1 MVRRFEDGSAHDNK
15 MRVPLHRVWIAG
27 VSSKE
32 QKPGHRNSHKMTIKV
47 KPQISRRIRQTA
59 FFAFAAIVIPG
70 SGLASPL
77 PGGSPQDAAAGQSAP
92 AKPSTSTPGNSTPDA
107 KKPDRSAA
115 YYHFGLAH
123 MYEEM
128 ATNYGRPEYA
138 TRAIEEYKLA
148 LDADPGSKYLN
159 SGLAELYLRTGRV
172 RDAVLAAQ
180 EILKTEPNNLE
191 AHKLLGRVY
200 LQSLG
205 NVQNGGPSEKV
216 LQLAIAEYTKIV
228 QLQSN
233 DIESRLLLGQLYT
246 LAHDTPH
253 AEEQFKAAQ
262 HIDPN
267 SEDVVLNLARLYSDS
282 GDMTHAIAVLNA
294 VPVDDRTAK
303 MDYALG
309 MSYDQLKENKSAID
323 AYSKAFDM
331 EPDNLDAERGLAQ
344 ALLNDGQ
351 LAPALKHFE
360 AISTADPQDAQT
372 YLRIAEIE
380 RRQGHYEQALTTL
393 KKAKALASDS
403 LEIGFNEALIDD
415 SLGHYDEAAQ
425 ALQLLVKQTTHADG
439 QYAEAEKNNR
449 SIFLDRL
456 ANIYREQNKTEQAVQ
471 SYQLMVAMGGEYAE
485 RGYQGQVDAY
495 RDAKEYDKATQVAQ
509 QAALAMP
516 KDKSVQ
522 LMLAGQLADTSK
534 SEDGIKLAKAQL
546 KGNAGDRE
554 VHLAL
559 AQMYTRLR
567 RWKDA
572 SDEIDAADALSSK
585 ADGQASKN
593 QDDKIYIYFLRG
605 ALAERQKHYDSAE
618 EEFRKILAIDPN
630 NSMTLNYLGYM
641 LGDRGVKLDDALA
654 MVQKAVQLDPQNG
667 AYLDSLGW
675 VYFKMGQYALSE
687 ANLRKA
693 SERMGQD
700 PAVHDHLGELY
711 EKTGRLKM
719 AAGQWEQSLQEY
731 AKTVPADAEPG
742 DVNKVQK
749 KLDSARVKLAKEESA
764 GASPK
769 Q

>member
-1 MVRRFEDGSAHDNK
+1 MS
-15 MRVPLHRVWIAG
+15 I
-27 VSSKE
+27 
-32 QKPGHRNSHKMTIKV
+32 KPKHQLCS
-47 KPQISRRIRQTA
+47 RIREVNLFPLA
-59 FFAFAAIVIPG
+59 LACAAIVTPG
-70 SGLASPL
+70 CALAY
-77 PGGSPQDAAAGQSAP
+77 QQAP
-92 AKPSTSTPGNSTPDA
+92 APPPSAVLPPPATKPTTTPSATEKA
-107 KKPDRSAA
+107 PDRAAA

-123 MYEEM
+123 MYEDM

-148 LDADPGSKYLN
+148 LDADPSSKYLN

-216 LQLAIAEYTKIV
+216 LQLAIAEYSKIV
-228 QLQSN
+228 ELQSN

-262 HIDPN
+262 RIDPS

-294 VPVDDRTAK
+294 VPADDRTAK

-309 MSYDQLKENKSAID
+309 MSYDQLKENKNAID

-344 ALLNDGQ
+344 ALLNDNQ
-351 LAPALKHFE
+351 LGAALKHFE
-360 AISTADPQDAQT
+360 AISVADPQDAQT

-380 RRQGHYEQALTTL
+380 RRQGHYEQAQTTL

-415 SLGHYDEAAQ
+415 SLGHYDEAVQ
-425 ALQLLVKQTTHADG
+425 SLQGLVKQTTHLDG
-439 QYAEAEKNNR
+439 QYADAEKNNR
-449 SIFLDRL
+449 SIFLDLL
-456 ANIYREQNKTEQAVQ
+456 AHVYKEQNKTDLAVQ
-471 SYQLMVAMGGEYAE
+471 TYQLMVAMGGEYAE
-485 RGYQGQVDAY
+485 HGYQGEVDAY
-495 RDAKEYDKATQVAQ
+495 RDGKQYDKATQVAQ
-509 QAALAMP
+509 QAAAAMP

-522 LMLAGQLADTSK
+522 LMLAGQLADTGNP
-534 SEDGIKLAKAQL
+534 EEGIKLAKAQL
-546 KGNAGDRE
+546 KGNDEDRD
-554 VHLAL
+554 VNLVL
-559 AQMYTRLR
+559 AQIYTRLR
-567 RWKDA
+567 RWKEA
-572 SDEIDAADALSSK
+572 AEQIDAAEVLSTK
-585 ADGQASKN
+585 

-605 ALAERQKHYDSAE
+605 ALDERQKHYDSAE
-618 EEFRKILAIDPN
+618 EQFRKILAIDSN

-641 LGDRGVKLDDALA
+641 LADRGVKLDDALT
-654 MVQKAVQLDPQNG
+654 MVQKAVQQDPQNG

-675 VYFKMGQYALSE
+675 VYFKMGQYALAE

-693 SERMGQD
+693 SERISTD
-700 PAVHDHLGELY
+700 PQVHDHLGELY

-719 AAGQWEQSLQEY
+719 AASQWEQSLQEY
-731 AKTVPADAEPG
+731 ARTVPADAEPG

-749 KLDSARVKLAKEESA
+749 KLDTARVKLAKEESA

>member
-1 MVRRFEDGSAHDNK
+1 
-15 MRVPLHRVWIAG
+15 
-27 VSSKE
+27 
-32 QKPGHRNSHKMTIKV
+32 MTIK
-47 KPQISRRIRQTA
+47 PQPSSKTRQSTLFHVA
-59 FFAFAAIVIPG
+59 LACAAIVTPASALAQQTAAPQSKPATPPASSAG
-70 SGLASPL
+70 STVQKPVATP
-77 PGGSPQDAAAGQSAP
+77 P
-92 AKPSTSTPGNSTPDA
+92 ATTQ
-107 KKPDRSAA
+107 KPDRSAA

-123 MYEEM
+123 MYEDM

-148 LDADPGSKYLN
+148 LDADPSSKYLN

-180 EILKTEPNNLE
+180 DILKTEPDNLD

-216 LQLAIAEYTKIV
+216 LQLAIAEYSKIV
-228 QLQSN
+228 QLQGN

-282 GDMTHAIAVLNA
+282 GDMTHAIQVLSA
-294 VPVDDRTAK
+294 VPEDDRTAK

-309 MSYDQLKENKSAID
+309 MSYDQLKDNKNAID

-344 ALLNDGQ
+344 ALLNDNQ
-351 LAPALKHFE
+351 LGPALKHFD

-425 ALQLLVKQTTHADG
+425 TLQSLVKQTSHPDG
-439 QYAEAEKNNR
+439 QYSDAEKNNR

-456 ANIYREQNKTEQAVQ
+456 ANVYREQEKTDLAVQ
-471 SYQLMVAMGGEYAE
+471 TYQLMVAMGGEYAE

-495 RDAKEYDKATQVAQ
+495 RDAKQYDKATQVAQ

-522 LMLAGQLADTSK
+522 LMLAGQLADTNK
-534 SEDGIKLAKAQL
+534 PDEGIKLAKAQL
-546 KGNAGDRE
+546 RGDPGDRE
-554 VHLAL
+554 VDLVL
-559 AQMYTRLR
+559 AQIYTRLR
-567 RWKDA
+567 RWKEA
-572 SDEIDAADALSSK
+572 GDEIDAAEALSTK
-585 ADGQASKN
+585 

-605 ALAERQKHYDSAE
+605 ALDERQKHYDSAE
-618 EEFRKILAIDPN
+618 EQFRKILAIDPN

-641 LGDRGVKLDDALA
+641 LGDRGVKLDEALT

-675 VYFKMGQYALSE
+675 VYFKMGQYALAE

-693 SERMGQD
+693 TERMGND

-719 AAGQWEQSLQEY
+719 AASQWEQSLQEY
-731 AKTVPADAEPG
+731 ARTVPADAEPG
-742 DVNKVQK
+742 DVSKVQK

>member
-1 MVRRFEDGSAHDNK
+1 
-15 MRVPLHRVWIAG
+15 
-27 VSSKE
+27 
-32 QKPGHRNSHKMTIKV
+32 MTIKV
-47 KPQISRRIRQTA
+47 KTQISKIRKTA
-59 FFAFAAIVIPG
+59 LLASAAI
-70 SGLASPL
+70 GLPCSALANPPQQPAPPAAATPASPAT
-77 PGGSPQDAAAGQSAP
+77 GAATAQ
-92 AKPSTSTPGNSTPDA
+92 
-107 KKPDRSAA
+107 KPDRSAA

-148 LDADPGSKYLN
+148 LDADPNSKYLN

-180 EILKTEPNNLE
+180 DILKTEPDNLD

-216 LQLAIAEYTKIV
+216 LQLAIAEYSKIV
-228 QLQSN
+228 QLQGN

-282 GDMTHAIAVLNA
+282 GDMSRAIQVLSA
-294 VPVDDRTAK
+294 VPADDRTAK

-309 MSYDQLKENKSAID
+309 MSYDQLKQNKNAID
-323 AYSKAFDM
+323 AYGKAFDM

-344 ALLNDGQ
+344 ALLNDNQ
-351 LAPALKHFE
+351 LSPALKHVE

-372 YLRIAEIE
+372 YVRIAEIE

-425 ALQLLVKQTTHADG
+425 TLQLLVKQTTHPDG
-439 QYAEAEKNNR
+439 QYADAEKNNR

-456 ANIYREQNKTEQAVQ
+456 ANVYREQNKTDQAVQ
-471 SYQLMVAMGGEYAE
+471 AYQQMVAMGGDYAE
-485 RGYQGQVDAY
+485 RGYQGEVDAY
-495 RDAKEYDKATQVAQ
+495 RDAKQYDKATQVAQ

-522 LMLAGQLADTSK
+522 LMLAGQLADTNK
-534 SEDGIKLAKAQL
+534 PDEGIKLAKAQL
-546 KGNAGDRE
+546 RGDPGDRE
-554 VHLAL
+554 VDLVL
-559 AQMYTRLR
+559 AQIYTRLR
-567 RWKDA
+567 RWKEA
-572 SDEIDAADALSSK
+572 GDEIDAAEALSTK
-585 ADGQASKN
+585 

-605 ALAERQKHYDSAE
+605 ALDERQKHYDSAE
-618 EEFRKILAIDPN
+618 EQFRKILAIDPN

-641 LGDRGVKLDDALA
+641 LGDRGVKLDDALS

-675 VYFKMGQYALSE
+675 VYFKMGQYALAE

-711 EKTGRLKM
+711 EKTGRLRL
-719 AAGQWEQSLQEY
+719 AAAQWEQSLSEY
-731 AKTVPADAEPG
+731 ARTVPADAEPS

-749 KLDSARVKLAKEESA
+749 KLDSARVKLAKEES
-764 GASPK
+764 
-769 Q
+769 

>member
-1 MVRRFEDGSAHDNK
+1 
-15 MRVPLHRVWIAG
+15 
-27 VSSKE
+27 
-32 QKPGHRNSHKMTIKV
+32 MTIKV
-47 KPQISRRIRQTA
+47 KLQISRRIRETA
-59 FFAFAAIVIPG
+59 FFACAALVIPG
-70 SGLASPL
+70 TVLAAPPQS
-77 PGGSPQDAAAGQSAP
+77 GSPQQPVAPPSTTATPPASSAGVTDRALLPKTDAATAAQ
-92 AKPSTSTPGNSTPDA
+92 
-107 KKPDRSAA
+107 KPDRSSA

-123 MYEEM
+123 MYEDM

-148 LDADPGSKYLN
+148 LAADPNSKYLN

-180 EILKTEPNNLE
+180 EILKTEPNNLD

-282 GDMTHAIAVLNA
+282 GDMTHAIAVLSA
-294 VPVDDRTAK
+294 VPADDRTAK

-309 MSYDQLKENKSAID
+309 MSYDQLKQNKNAID
-323 AYSKAFDM
+323 AYGKAFDM

-344 ALLNDGQ
+344 ALLNDNQ
-351 LAPALKHFE
+351 LSPALKHFE
-360 AISTADPQDAQT
+360 TISTADPQDAQT

-425 ALQLLVKQTTHADG
+425 ALQLLVKQTTHPDG
-439 QYAEAEKNNR
+439 QYADAEKNNR

-456 ANIYREQNKTEQAVQ
+456 ALIYREQNKTEPAVQ
-471 SYQLMVAMGGEYAE
+471 TYQLMVAMGGEYAE

-495 RDAKEYDKATQVAQ
+495 RDAKQYDKATQVAE
-509 QAALAMP
+509 QAAQTMP
-516 KDKSVQ
+516 KDKTIQ

-534 SEDGIKLAKAQL
+534 AEEGIKLAKAQL

-567 RWKDA
+567 RWKEA
-572 SDEIDAADALSSK
+572 TDEIDAADALSSK
-585 ADGQASKN
+585 PDGKMEVLGASGPVAVNADE
-593 QDDKIYIYFLRG
+593 KIYIYFLRG
-605 ALAERQKHYDSAE
+605 ALAERQKHFDSAE
-618 EEFRKILAIDPN
+618 EEFRKILAIDSN

-641 LGDRGVKLDDALA
+641 LGDRGVKLDDALS
-654 MVQKAVQLDPQNG
+654 MVQKAVQLEPQNG

-675 VYFKMGQYALSE
+675 VYFKMGQYALAE

-693 SERMGQD
+693 SERIGQD
-700 PAVHDHLGELY
+700 PQVHDHLGELF

-731 AKTVPADAEPG
+731 ARTVPADAEPG

-749 KLDSARVKLAKEESA
+749 KLDTARVKLAKEES

-769 Q
+769 R

>member
-1 MVRRFEDGSAHDNK
+1 
-15 MRVPLHRVWIAG
+15 
-27 VSSKE
+27 
-32 QKPGHRNSHKMTIKV
+32 MTIKV
-47 KPQISRRIRQTA
+47 KTQISKIRKTA
-59 FFAFAAIVIPG
+59 LLASAAI
-70 SGLASPL
+70 GLPCSALANPPQQPAPPAAATPASPAT
-77 PGGSPQDAAAGQSAP
+77 GAATAQ
-92 AKPSTSTPGNSTPDA
+92 
-107 KKPDRSAA
+107 KPDRSAA

-123 MYEEM
+123 MYEDM

-148 LDADPGSKYLN
+148 LDADPSSKYLN

-180 EILKTEPNNLE
+180 DILKTEPDNLD

-216 LQLAIAEYTKIV
+216 LQLAIAEYSKIV
-228 QLQSN
+228 QLQGN

-253 AEEQFKAAQ
+253 AEEQFKAAE

-282 GDMTHAIAVLNA
+282 GDMTRAITVLNA
-294 VPVDDRTAK
+294 VPADDRTAK

-309 MSYDQLKENKSAID
+309 MSYDQLKENKNAID

-344 ALLNDGQ
+344 ALLNDNQ
-351 LAPALKHFE
+351 LGPALKHFE
-360 AISTADPQDAQT
+360 AISVADPQDAQT

-393 KKAKALASDS
+393 KKAKSLASDS

-425 ALQLLVKQTTHADG
+425 TLQSLVKQTSHPDG
-439 QYAEAEKNNR
+439 QYSDAEKNNR

-456 ANIYREQNKTEQAVQ
+456 ANVYREQEKTDLAVQ
-471 SYQLMVAMGGEYAE
+471 TYQLMVALGGEYAE

-495 RDAKEYDKATQVAQ
+495 RDAKQYDKATQVAQ

-522 LMLAGQLADTSK
+522 LMLAGQLADTNK
-534 SEDGIKLAKAQL
+534 PDEGIKLAKAQL
-546 KGNAGDRE
+546 RGDPGDRE
-554 VHLAL
+554 VDLVL
-559 AQMYTRLR
+559 AQIYTRLR
-567 RWKDA
+567 RWKEA
-572 SDEIDAADALSSK
+572 GDEIDAAEALSTK
-585 ADGQASKN
+585 

-605 ALAERQKHYDSAE
+605 ALDERQKHYDSAE
-618 EEFRKILAIDPN
+618 EQFRKILAIDPN

-641 LGDRGVKLDDALA
+641 LGDRGVKLDDALS

-675 VYFKMGQYALSE
+675 VYFKMGQYALAE

-711 EKTGRLKM
+711 EKTGRLRL
-719 AAGQWEQSLQEY
+719 AAAQWEQSLSEY
-731 AKTVPADAEPG
+731 ARTVPADAEPS

-749 KLDSARVKLAKEESA
+749 KLDSARVKLAKEES
-764 GASPK
+764 
-769 Q
+769 

>member
-1 MVRRFEDGSAHDNK
+1 MTI
-15 MRVPLHRVWIAG
+15 RVKTKI
-27 VSSKE
+27 SKI
-32 QKPGHRNSHKMTIKV
+32 RNS
-47 KPQISRRIRQTA
+47 A
-59 FFAFAAIVIPG
+59 F
-70 SGLASPL
+70 LASAALAL
-77 PGGSPQDAAAGQSAP
+77 PYSALADPPQQPTPPPAVAPATPAAGAP
-92 AKPSTSTPGNSTPDA
+92 SNQKA
-107 KKPDRSAA
+107 DRSAA

-123 MYEEM
+123 MYEDM

-180 EILKTEPNNLE
+180 EILKTEPNNLD

-216 LQLAIAEYTKIV
+216 LQLAIGEYTKIV
-228 QLQSN
+228 ELQSS

-282 GDMTHAIAVLNA
+282 GDMTRAIQVLNA
-294 VPVDDRTAK
+294 VPADDRTAK

-309 MSYDQLKENKSAID
+309 MSYDQLKQSKNAID

-351 LAPALKHFE
+351 LSAALKHFE
-360 AISTADPQDAQT
+360 AISAADPQDAQT
-372 YLRIAEIE
+372 YTRISEIE
-380 RRQGHYEQALTTL
+380 RKQGHYEQALATL

-403 LEIGFNEALIDD
+403 LEIGYNEALIED

-425 ALQLLVKQTTHADG
+425 ALQQLVKQTNHPDG
-439 QYAEAEKNNR
+439 QYADAEKNNR

-456 ANIYREQNKTEQAVQ
+456 ANVYREQNKTDQAVQ
-471 SYQLMVAMGGEYAE
+471 AYQQMIAMGGDYAE
-485 RGYQGQVDAY
+485 RGYQGEVDAY
-495 RDAKEYDKATQVAQ
+495 RDAKQYDKATQAAQ
-509 QAALAMP
+509 QAAQAMP
-516 KDKSVQ
+516 KDKTVQ
-522 LMLAGQLADTSK
+522 LMLALQLVDTSK
-534 SEDGIKLAKAQL
+534 SEEGIKLAKAQL
-546 KGNAGDRE
+546 KGDASDRD
-554 VHLAL
+554 VHPVL

-572 SDEIDAADALSSK
+572 SDEIDAAEALSVQKDAQTSK
-585 ADGQASKN
+585 PGASVPSSPE
-593 QDDKIYIYFLRG
+593 DKIYIYFLRG
-605 ALAERQKHYDSAE
+605 ALDERQKHYDSAE
-618 EEFRKILAIDPN
+618 EQFRKILAIDPN

-641 LGDRGVKLDDALA
+641 LADRGVKLDDALS

-675 VYFKMGQYALSE
+675 VYFKMGQYALAE

-711 EKTGRLKM
+711 EKTGRLKL
-719 AAGQWEQSLQEY
+719 AAAQWEQSLSEY
-731 AKTVPADAEPG
+731 ARTVTADAEPS

-769 Q
+769 N

>member
-1 MVRRFEDGSAHDNK
+1 
-15 MRVPLHRVWIAG
+15 
-27 VSSKE
+27 
-32 QKPGHRNSHKMTIKV
+32 MTIK
-47 KPQISRRIRQTA
+47 PQHSSKTRPATFFHVALACATIVTPASALAQQTA
-59 FFAFAAIVIPG
+59 APQSKPAAPPASSAG
-70 SGLASPL
+70 STGQKPVSTASATT
-77 PGGSPQDAAAGQSAP
+77 Q
-92 AKPSTSTPGNSTPDA
+92 
-107 KKPDRSAA
+107 KPDRATA

-180 EILKTEPNNLE
+180 EILKTEPNNLD

-216 LQLAIAEYTKIV
+216 LQLAIGEYTKIV
-228 QLQSN
+228 ELQSN

-282 GDMTHAIAVLNA
+282 GDMNRAIQVLSA
-294 VPVDDRTAK
+294 VPADDRTAK

-309 MSYDQLKENKSAID
+309 MSYDQLNQNKNAID
-323 AYSKAFDM
+323 AYGKAFDM

-344 ALLNDGQ
+344 ALLNDNQ
-351 LAPALKHFE
+351 LSPALKHFE
-360 AISTADPQDAQT
+360 TISAADPQDAQT

-393 KKAKALASDS
+393 KKAKSLASDS

-415 SLGHYDEAAQ
+415 SLGHYDEAVQ
-425 ALQLLVKQTTHADG
+425 SLQGLVKQTTHLDG

-456 ANIYREQNKTEQAVQ
+456 ANVYREQNKTDLAVQ
-471 SYQLMVAMGGEYAE
+471 TYQLMVAMGGEYAE
-485 RGYQGQVDAY
+485 HGYQGEVDAY
-495 RDAKEYDKATQVAQ
+495 RDAKQYDKATQVSQ
-509 QAALAMP
+509 QAAAAMP

-522 LMLAGQLADTSK
+522 LMLAGQLTDTGNP
-534 SEDGIKLAKAQL
+534 EDGIKLAKAQL
-546 KGNAGDRE
+546 RGNSGDRE
-554 VHLAL
+554 VNLAL
-559 AQMYTRLR
+559 AQIYTRLR

-572 SDEIDAADALSSK
+572 ADEIDAADALSTK
-585 ADGQASKN
+585 

-605 ALAERQKHYDSAE
+605 ALDERQKHYDSAE
-618 EEFRKILAIDPN
+618 EQFRKILAIDSN

-641 LGDRGVKLDDALA
+641 LGDRGVRLDEALS

-675 VYFKMGQYALSE
+675 VYFKMGQYAL
-687 ANLRKA
+687 
-693 SERMGQD
+693 
-700 PAVHDHLGELY
+700 
-711 EKTGRLKM
+711 
-719 AAGQWEQSLQEY
+719 
-731 AKTVPADAEPG
+731 AE
-742 DVNKVQK
+742 
-749 KLDSARVKLAKEESA
+749 
-764 GASPK
+764 
-769 Q
+769 

>member
-1 MVRRFEDGSAHDNK
+1 
-15 MRVPLHRVWIAG
+15 
-27 VSSKE
+27 
-32 QKPGHRNSHKMTIKV
+32 MTIKV
-47 KPQISRRIRQTA
+47 CALLPFQIGPVAFSSLAISCVLAITPVSAQNKPAPPAVAPVTP
-59 FFAFAAIVIPG
+59 AATTHP
-70 SGLASPL
+70 
-77 PGGSPQDAAAGQSAP
+77 
-92 AKPSTSTPGNSTPDA
+92 
-107 KKPDRSAA
+107 PDRAAA
-115 YYHFGLAH
+115 YYHLGLAH
-123 MYEEM
+123 MYEDL

-148 LDADPGSKYLN
+148 LDADPGSKYLS

-180 EILKTEPNNLE
+180 EILKTEPNNLD

-216 LQLAIAEYTKIV
+216 LQLAIGEYTKIV
-228 QLQSN
+228 ELQSN

-282 GDMTHAIAVLNA
+282 GDMTRAIQVLSA
-294 VPVDDRTAK
+294 VPEDDRTAK

-309 MSYDQLKENKSAID
+309 MSYDQLKENKKAID
-323 AYSKAFDM
+323 AYGMAFDM

-344 ALLNDGQ
+344 ALLKNGQ
-351 LAPALKHFE
+351 LGQALKHFE
-360 AISTADPQDAQT
+360 AISAADPQDAQT

-380 RRQGHYEQALTTL
+380 RRQRHYEQALTTL

-425 ALQLLVKQTTHADG
+425 ALQGLVKQTTHPDG
-439 QYAEAEKNNR
+439 QYADAEKNNR

-456 ANIYREQNKTEQAVQ
+456 ALVYREQNKTEQAVQ
-471 SYQLMVAMGGEYAE
+471 TYQLMVAMGGEYAE

-495 RDAKEYDKATQVAQ
+495 RDGKQYDKATQVAQ

-522 LMLAGQLADTSK
+522 LMLAGQLADTGK
-534 SEDGIKLAKAQL
+534 PEEGIKLAKAQL
-546 KGNAGDRE
+546 RGNAGDRE

-559 AQMYTRLR
+559 AQMYTRMR

-572 SDEIDAADALSSK
+572 ADEIDAAEALSSK
-585 ADGQASKN
+585 P
-593 QDDKIYIYFLRG
+593 DDK
-605 ALAERQKHYDSAE
+605 
-618 EEFRKILAIDPN
+618 
-630 NSMTLNYLGYM
+630 
-641 LGDRGVKLDDALA
+641 
-654 MVQKAVQLDPQNG
+654 
-667 AYLDSLGW
+667 
-675 VYFKMGQYALSE
+675 
-687 ANLRKA
+687 
-693 SERMGQD
+693 
-700 PAVHDHLGELY
+700 
-711 EKTGRLKM
+711 
-719 AAGQWEQSLQEY
+719 
-731 AKTVPADAEPG
+731 
-742 DVNKVQK
+742 
-749 KLDSARVKLAKEESA
+749 
-764 GASPK
+764 
-769 Q
+769 

>member
-1 MVRRFEDGSAHDNK
+1 
-15 MRVPLHRVWIAG
+15 
-27 VSSKE
+27 
-32 QKPGHRNSHKMTIKV
+32 
-47 KPQISRRIRQTA
+47 
-59 FFAFAAIVIPG
+59 
-70 SGLASPL
+70 
-77 PGGSPQDAAAGQSAP
+77 
-92 AKPSTSTPGNSTPDA
+92 
-107 KKPDRSAA
+107 
-115 YYHFGLAH
+115 
-123 MYEEM
+123 MYEDM

-148 LDADPGSKYLN
+148 LDADPNSKYLN

-180 EILKTEPNNLE
+180 EILKTDPNNLD

-216 LQLAIAEYTKIV
+216 LQLAIDEYSKIV
-228 QLQSN
+228 QLQGN

-262 HIDPN
+262 RIDPS

-282 GDMTHAIAVLNA
+282 RDIARAIAVLNA
-294 VPVDDRTAK
+294 VPEDDRTAK
-303 MDYALG
+303 MEYALG
-309 MSYDQLKENKSAID
+309 MSYDQLKDNKNAID
-323 AYSKAFDM
+323 AYSKALDM

-344 ALLNDGQ
+344 ALLNDNQ
-351 LAPALKHFE
+351 LSPALKHFD

-425 ALQLLVKQTTHADG
+425 TLQSLVKQSSHPDG
-439 QYAEAEKNNR
+439 QYSDAEKNNR
-449 SIFLDRL
+449 AIFLDRL
-456 ANIYREQNKTEQAVQ
+456 ALVYREQEKIDPAVQ
-471 SYQLMVAMGGEYAE
+471 TYQLMVAMGGEYAE

-495 RDAKEYDKATQVAQ
+495 RDAKQYDKATQVAQ

-516 KDKSVQ
+516 KDKSIQ
-522 LMLAGQLADTSK
+522 LMLAGQLADTGK
-534 SEDGIKLAKAQL
+534 AEEGIKLAKAQL
-546 KGNAGDRE
+546 HGDAGDRD
-554 VHLAL
+554 VDLQL

-572 SDEIDAADALSSK
+572 ADEIDAADALSTK
-585 ADGQASKN
+585 

-605 ALAERQKHYDSAE
+605 ALDERQKHYDSAE
-618 EEFRKILAIDPN
+618 EQFRKILAIDPN

-641 LGDRGVKLDDALA
+641 LGDRGVKLDDALT

-675 VYFKMGQYALSE
+675 VYFKMGQYALAE

-693 SERMGQD
+693 SERMGND

-719 AAGQWEQSLQEY
+719 AAAQWEQSLQEY
-731 AKTVPADAEPG
+731 ARTVSADAEPG
-742 DVNKVQK
+742 DVSKVQK
-749 KLDSARVKLAKEESA
+749 KLDSARVKLAKEEST

>member
-1 MVRRFEDGSAHDNK
+1 
-15 MRVPLHRVWIAG
+15 
-27 VSSKE
+27 
-32 QKPGHRNSHKMTIKV
+32 MTIK
-47 KPQISRRIRQTA
+47 PQPSSKTRQVTLFHVA
-59 FFAFAAIVIPG
+59 LACAAIVIPA
-70 SGLASPL
+70 SGLAQQT
-77 PGGSPQDAAAGQSAP
+77 PQSTP
-92 AKPSTSTPGNSTPDA
+92 AKPAASTQ
-107 KKPDRSAA
+107 KPDRAAA

-123 MYEEM
+123 MYEDM

-148 LDADPGSKYLN
+148 LDADPSSKYLN

-180 EILKTEPNNLE
+180 DILKTEPDNLE

-216 LQLAIAEYTKIV
+216 LQLAIAEYSKIV
-228 QLQSN
+228 QLQGN

-253 AEEQFKAAQ
+253 AEEQFRAAQ

-282 GDMTHAIAVLNA
+282 GDMTHAIQVLSA
-294 VPVDDRTAK
+294 VPEDDRTAK

-309 MSYDQLKENKSAID
+309 MSYDQLKDNKNAID

-344 ALLNDGQ
+344 ALLNDNQ
-351 LAPALKHFE
+351 LGPALKHFD

-425 ALQLLVKQTTHADG
+425 TLQSLVKQTNHPDN
-439 QYAEAEKNNR
+439 QYSDAEKNNR

-456 ANIYREQNKTEQAVQ
+456 ANVYREQEKTDLAVQ
-471 SYQLMVAMGGEYAE
+471 TYQLMVAMGGEYAE
-485 RGYQGQVDAY
+485 RGYQGEVDAY
-495 RDAKEYDKATQVAQ
+495 RDAKQYDKATQVAQ

-522 LMLAGQLADTSK
+522 LMLASQLADTNK
-534 SEDGIKLAKAQL
+534 PDEGIKLAKAQL
-546 KGNAGDRE
+546 RGDPGDRE
-554 VHLAL
+554 VNLVL
-559 AQMYTRLR
+559 AQIYTRLR
-567 RWKDA
+567 RWKEA
-572 SDEIDAADALSSK
+572 GDEIDAAEALSTK
-585 ADGQASKN
+585 

-605 ALAERQKHYDSAE
+605 ALDERQKHYDSAE
-618 EEFRKILAIDPN
+618 EQFRKILAIDPN

-641 LGDRGVKLDDALA
+641 LGDRGVKLDDALT

-675 VYFKMGQYALSE
+675 VYFKMGQYALAE

-693 SERMGQD
+693 TERMGND

-719 AAGQWEQSLQEY
+719 AASQWEQSLQEY
-731 AKTVPADAEPG
+731 ARTVPADAEPG
-742 DVNKVQK
+742 DVSKVQK
-749 KLDSARVKLAKEESA
+749 KLDSARVKLAKEES

>member
-1 MVRRFEDGSAHDNK
+1 
-15 MRVPLHRVWIAG
+15 
-27 VSSKE
+27 
-32 QKPGHRNSHKMTIKV
+32 MTIKV
-47 KPQISRRIRQTA
+47 KTKIRKIRKTA
-59 FFAFAAIVIPG
+59 FLASAAFALPCSA
-70 SGLASPL
+70 LANP
-77 PGGSPQDAAAGQSAP
+77 PQQPTPPPAATPATAAAGAPSAQK
-92 AKPSTSTPGNSTPDA
+92 A
-107 KKPDRSAA
+107 DRSAA

-123 MYEEM
+123 MYEDM

-180 EILKTEPNNLE
+180 EILKTEPNNLD

-216 LQLAIAEYTKIV
+216 LQLAIGEYTKIV
-228 QLQSN
+228 ELQSN

-282 GDMTHAIAVLNA
+282 GDMTRAIQVLNA

-309 MSYDQLKENKSAID
+309 MSYDQLKENKNAID
-323 AYSKAFDM
+323 AYGKAFDM

-351 LAPALKHFE
+351 LGAALKHFE
-360 AISTADPQDAQT
+360 AISAADPQDAQT
-372 YLRIAEIE
+372 YTRISEIE
-380 RRQGHYEQALTTL
+380 RKQGHYEQALTTL

-403 LEIGFNEALIDD
+403 LEIGYNEALIED

-425 ALQLLVKQTTHADG
+425 ALQQLVKQTTHPDG
-439 QYAEAEKNNR
+439 QYADAEKNNR

-456 ANIYREQNKTEQAVQ
+456 ANVYREQNKTDQAVQ
-471 SYQLMVAMGGEYAE
+471 AYQLMVAMGGDYAE

-495 RDAKEYDKATQVAQ
+495 RDAKQYDKATQAAQ
-509 QAALAMP
+509 QAAQAKP
-516 KDKSVQ
+516 KDKTVQ
-522 LMLAGQLADTSK
+522 LMLALQLVDTSK
-534 SEDGIKLAKAQL
+534 SEEGIKLAKAQL
-546 KGNAGDRE
+546 KGDAGDRE
-554 VHLAL
+554 VHLQL

-572 SDEIDAADALSSK
+572 SEEIDAADALS
-585 ADGQASKN
+585 AQKN
-593 QDDKIYIYFLRG
+593 AQGTKPGAGPVAVSQDDKIYIYFLRG
-605 ALAERQKHYDSAE
+605 ALDERQKHYDSAE
-618 EEFRKILAIDPN
+618 EQFRKILAIDNN

-641 LGDRGVKLDDALA
+641 LADRGVKLDDALS

-675 VYFKMGQYALSE
+675 VYFKMGQYALAE

-711 EKTGRLKM
+711 EKTGRLKL
-719 AAGQWEQSLQEY
+719 AAAQWEQSLSEY
-731 AKTVPADAEPG
+731 ARTVPADAEPS

-769 Q
+769 N

>member
-1 MVRRFEDGSAHDNK
+1 
-15 MRVPLHRVWIAG
+15 
-27 VSSKE
+27 
-32 QKPGHRNSHKMTIKV
+32 MTIK
-47 KPQISRRIRQTA
+47 PQPSPKTRQATLFHVALACAAIITPASALGQQTA
-59 FFAFAAIVIPG
+59 AP
-70 SGLASPL
+70 
-77 PGGSPQDAAAGQSAP
+77 QSAP
-92 AKPSTSTPGNSTPDA
+92 ATPPSSPTTGTGQKPGSTPPASTQKP
-107 KKPDRSAA
+107 PDRSAA

-123 MYEEM
+123 MYEDM

-148 LDADPGSKYLN
+148 LDADPSSKYLN

-180 EILKTEPNNLE
+180 DILKTEPDNLD

-216 LQLAIAEYTKIV
+216 LQLAIAEYSKIV
-228 QLQSN
+228 QLQGN

-253 AEEQFKAAQ
+253 AEEQFKAAE

-282 GDMTHAIAVLNA
+282 GDTTHAIQVLSA
-294 VPVDDRTAK
+294 VPEDDRTPK

-309 MSYDQLKENKSAID
+309 MSYDQLKDNKNAID

-344 ALLNDGQ
+344 ALLNDNQ
-351 LAPALKHFE
+351 LGPSLKHFE

-415 SLGHYDEAAQ
+415 SLGRYDEATQ
-425 ALQLLVKQTTHADG
+425 TLQSLVKQTSHPDG
-439 QYAEAEKNNR
+439 QYSDAEKNNR

-456 ANIYREQNKTEQAVQ
+456 ANVYREQEKTDQAVQ
-471 SYQLMVAMGGEYAE
+471 TYQLMVAMGGEYAE

-495 RDAKEYDKATQVAQ
+495 RDAKQYDKATQVAQ
-509 QAALAMP
+509 QAAQAMP

-522 LMLAGQLADTSK
+522 LMLAGQLADTNK
-534 SEDGIKLAKAQL
+534 ADEGIKLAKAQL
-546 KGNAGDRE
+546 HGDPGDRE
-554 VHLAL
+554 VDLVL
-559 AQMYTRLR
+559 AQIYTRLR

-572 SDEIDAADALSSK
+572 ADQIDAAEALSTK
-585 ADGQASKN
+585 

-605 ALAERQKHYDSAE
+605 ALDERQKHYDSAE
-618 EEFRKILAIDPN
+618 EQFRKILAIDPN

-641 LGDRGVKLDDALA
+641 LGDRGVKLDEALT

-675 VYFKMGQYALSE
+675 VYFKMGQYALAE

-693 SERMGQD
+693 TERMGND

-719 AAGQWEQSLQEY
+719 AASQWEQSLQEY
-731 AKTVPADAEPG
+731 SRTVPADAEPG

-749 KLDSARVKLAKEESA
+749 KLDSARVKLAKEEST

>member
-1 MVRRFEDGSAHDNK
+1 
-15 MRVPLHRVWIAG
+15 
-27 VSSKE
+27 
-32 QKPGHRNSHKMTIKV
+32 
-47 KPQISRRIRQTA
+47 
-59 FFAFAAIVIPG
+59 
-70 SGLASPL
+70 
-77 PGGSPQDAAAGQSAP
+77 
-92 AKPSTSTPGNSTPDA
+92 
-107 KKPDRSAA
+107 
-115 YYHFGLAH
+115 

-148 LDADPGSKYLN
+148 LDADPNSKYLN

-180 EILKTEPNNLE
+180 DILKTEPDNLD

-262 HIDPN
+262 RIDPN

-282 GDMTHAIAVLNA
+282 GDMTHAIQVLNA
-294 VPVDDRTAK
+294 VPADDRTAK

-309 MSYDQLKENKSAID
+309 MSYDQLKENKNAID

-344 ALLNDGQ
+344 ALLNDNQ
-351 LAPALKHFE
+351 LSPALKHFE
-360 AISTADPQDAQT
+360 AISAADPQDAQT

-415 SLGHYDEAAQ
+415 SLGRYDEAAQ
-425 ALQLLVKQTTHADG
+425 TLQSLVKQTSHPDG
-439 QYAEAEKNNR
+439 QYSDAEKNNR

-456 ANIYREQNKTEQAVQ
+456 ANVYREQEKTDLAVQ
-471 SYQLMVAMGGEYAE
+471 TYQLMVAMGGEYAE

-495 RDAKEYDKATQVAQ
+495 RDAKQYDKATQVAQ

-516 KDKSVQ
+516 KDKTIQ
-522 LMLAGQLADTSK
+522 LMLASQLADSGK
-534 SEDGIKLAKAQL
+534 VEEGIKLAKAQL
-546 KGNAGDRE
+546 HGDPGDRE
-554 VHLAL
+554 VNLVL
-559 AQMYTRLR
+559 AQIYTRLR
-567 RWKDA
+567 RWKEA
-572 SDEIDAADALSSK
+572 ADEIDAADALSTK
-585 ADGQASKN
+585 

-605 ALAERQKHYDSAE
+605 ALDERQKHYDSSE
-618 EEFRKILAIDPN
+618 EQFRKILAIDPN
-630 NSMTLNYLGYM
+630 NAMTLNYLGYM

-675 VYFKMGQYALSE
+675 VYFKMGQYALAE

-693 SERMGQD
+693 SERMGSD

-719 AAGQWEQSLQEY
+719 AASQWEQSLQEY
-731 AKTVPADAEPG
+731 ARTVPADAEPG
-742 DVNKVQK
+742 DVSKVQK

>member
-1 MVRRFEDGSAHDNK
+1 
-15 MRVPLHRVWIAG
+15 
-27 VSSKE
+27 
-32 QKPGHRNSHKMTIKV
+32 MTIK
-47 KPQISRRIRQTA
+47 PQPSSKTTLFHVA
-59 FFAFAAIVIPG
+59 LACAAIVTPA
-70 SGLASPL
+70 SALAQQTAA
-77 PGGSPQDAAAGQSAP
+77 PQIAP
-92 AKPSTSTPGNSTPDA
+92 ATPPASTAAKTGPAATPQ
-107 KKPDRSAA
+107 KPDRSAA

-123 MYEEM
+123 MYEDM

-180 EILKTEPNNLE
+180 DILKTEPDNLD

-205 NVQNGGPSEKV
+205 NVQSGGPSEKV

-228 QLQSN
+228 QLQGN

-262 HIDPN
+262 HIDPS

-282 GDMTHAIAVLNA
+282 GDMTHAIQVLSA
-294 VPVDDRTAK
+294 VPADDRTAK

-309 MSYDQLKENKSAID
+309 MSYDQLKDNKNAID

-344 ALLNDGQ
+344 ALLNDNQ
-351 LAPALKHFE
+351 LVPALKHFE

-393 KKAKALASDS
+393 KKAKSLASDS
-403 LEIGFNEALIDD
+403 LEISFNEALIDD

-425 ALQLLVKQTTHADG
+425 TLQGLVKQTSHPDG
-439 QYAEAEKNNR
+439 QYSDAEKNNR

-456 ANIYREQNKTEQAVQ
+456 ANVYKEQEKTDLAVQ
-471 SYQLMVAMGGEYAE
+471 TYQLMVAMGGDYAE

-495 RDAKEYDKATQVAQ
+495 RDAKQYDKATQVAQ

-516 KDKSVQ
+516 KDKTVQ
-522 LMLAGQLADTSK
+522 LMLAAQLSDSGKT
-534 SEDGIKLAKAQL
+534 EEGLKLAKAQL
-546 KGNAGDRE
+546 QGNAGDRE
-554 VHLAL
+554 VHLTL

-572 SDEIDAADALSSK
+572 SDEIDAADALSAHKDSQTSE
-585 ADGQASKN
+585 AGASNPAPVN

-641 LGDRGVKLDDALA
+641 LGDRGVKLDEALT
-654 MVQKAVQLDPQNG
+654 MVQKAVQQEPQNG

-675 VYFKMGQYALSE
+675 VYFKMGQYALAE

-693 SERMGQD
+693 SERMGSD

-719 AAGQWEQSLQEY
+719 AASQWEQSLQEY
-731 AKTVPADAEPG
+731 AHTVPADAEPS

-749 KLDSARVKLAKEESA
+749 KLDSARVKLAKEEST

>member
-1 MVRRFEDGSAHDNK
+1 MIIKSKHQLCSRIREVNL
-15 MRVPLHRVWIAG
+15 VPLAL
-27 VSSKE
+27 
-32 QKPGHRNSHKMTIKV
+32 
-47 KPQISRRIRQTA
+47 A
-59 FFAFAAIVIPG
+59 CAAI
-70 SGLASPL
+70 ASPASAL
-77 PGGSPQDAAAGQSAP
+77 AYQQAPATPPAAAAEPGASGQQITKFDPSA
-92 AKPSTSTPGNSTPDA
+92 SSTPQKA
-107 KKPDRSAA
+107 PDRGAA

-123 MYEEM
+123 MYEDM

-180 EILKTEPNNLE
+180 EILKTEPNNLD

-216 LQLAIAEYTKIV
+216 LQLAIAEYSKIV
-228 QLQSN
+228 ELQGN

-262 HIDPN
+262 RIDPS

-282 GDMTHAIAVLNA
+282 GDMTHAITVLNA
-294 VPVDDRTAK
+294 VPADDRTAK

-309 MSYDQLKENKSAID
+309 MSYDQLKDNKNAID

-344 ALLNDGQ
+344 ALLNDNQ
-351 LAPALKHFE
+351 LSAALKHFE
-360 AISTADPQDAQT
+360 AISVADPQDAQT

-425 ALQLLVKQTTHADG
+425 SLQGLVKQTTHLDG

-456 ANIYREQNKTEQAVQ
+456 ANVYREQNKTDLAVQ
-471 SYQLMVAMGGEYAE
+471 TYQLMVAMGGEYAE
-485 RGYQGQVDAY
+485 HGYQGEVDAY
-495 RDAKEYDKATQVAQ
+495 RDGKQYDKATQVAQ
-509 QAALAMP
+509 QAAAATP

-522 LMLAGQLADTSK
+522 LMLAGQLADTGNP
-534 SEDGIKLAKAQL
+534 EEGIKLAKAQL
-546 KGNAGDRE
+546 KGNDEDRD
-554 VHLAL
+554 VNLVL
-559 AQMYTRLR
+559 AQIYTRLR
-567 RWKDA
+567 RWKEA
-572 SDEIDAADALSSK
+572 AEQIDAAEVLATK
-585 ADGQASKN
+585 

-605 ALAERQKHYDSAE
+605 ALDERQKHYDSAE
-618 EEFRKILAIDPN
+618 EQFRKILAIDSN

-641 LGDRGVKLDDALA
+641 LADRGVKLDDALT
-654 MVQKAVQLDPQNG
+654 MVQKAVQQDPQNG

-675 VYFKMGQYALSE
+675 VYFKMGQYALAE

-693 SERMGQD
+693 SERISTD
-700 PAVHDHLGELY
+700 PQVHDHLGELY

-719 AAGQWEQSLQEY
+719 AASQWEQSLQEY
-731 AKTVPADAEPG
+731 ARTVPADAEPG

-749 KLDSARVKLAKEESA
+749 KLDTARVKLAKEESA

>member
-1 MVRRFEDGSAHDNK
+1 
-15 MRVPLHRVWIAG
+15 
-27 VSSKE
+27 
-32 QKPGHRNSHKMTIKV
+32 MTIK
-47 KPQISRRIRQTA
+47 PQPSSKTRQA
-59 FFAFAAIVIPG
+59 NLFRVALACAAIVAPA
-70 SGLASPL
+70 SALAS
-77 PGGSPQDAAAGQSAP
+77 GAPQQTAAPQSAP
-92 AKPSTSTPGNSTPDA
+92 ATPPASPSGSTVQKFTPPA
-107 KKPDRSAA
+107 TTQKPDRAAA
-115 YYHFGLAH
+115 YYHFSLAH
-123 MYEEM
+123 MYEDM

-148 LDADPGSKYLN
+148 LDADPSSKYLN

-180 EILKTEPNNLE
+180 DILKSDPNNLD

-216 LQLAIAEYTKIV
+216 LQLAIAEYSKIV
-228 QLQSN
+228 QLQAN

-253 AEEQFKAAQ
+253 AEEQFRAAQ
-262 HIDPN
+262 RIDPN

-282 GDMTHAIAVLNA
+282 GDMTHAIQVLNA
-294 VPVDDRTAK
+294 VPEDDRSAK

-309 MSYDQLKENKSAID
+309 MSYDQLKDNKNAID

-344 ALLNDGQ
+344 ALLNDNQ
-351 LAPALKHFE
+351 LGPALKHFE

-372 YLRIAEIE
+372 YLRIAEIQ
-380 RRQGHYEQALTTL
+380 RRQGHYELALTTL

-403 LEIGFNEALIDD
+403 LEISFNEALIDD
-415 SLGHYDEAAQ
+415 SLGRYDDASQ
-425 ALQLLVKQTTHADG
+425 TLQSLVKQTTHPDG
-439 QYAEAEKNNR
+439 QYSDAEKNNR

-456 ANIYREQNKTEQAVQ
+456 ANVYREQEKTDLAVQ
-471 SYQLMVAMGGEYAE
+471 TYQLMVAMGGEYAE
-485 RGYQGQVDAY
+485 RGYQGEVDAY
-495 RDAKEYDKATQVAQ
+495 RDAKQYDKATQVAQ

-516 KDKSVQ
+516 KDKSIQ
-522 LMLAGQLADTSK
+522 LMLAVQLADSNK
-534 SEDGIKLAKAQL
+534 PEEGIKLAKAQL
-546 KGNAGDRE
+546 HGDPSDRD
-554 VHLAL
+554 VNLVL
-559 AQMYTRLR
+559 AQIYTRLR
-567 RWKDA
+567 RWKEA
-572 SDEIDAADALSSK
+572 GDEIDAAEVLSTK
-585 ADGQASKN
+585 

-605 ALAERQKHYDSAE
+605 ALDERQKHYDSAE
-618 EEFRKILAIDPN
+618 EQFRKILAIDPN

-641 LGDRGVKLDDALA
+641 LGDRGVKLDDALT

-675 VYFKMGQYALSE
+675 VYFKMGQYALAE

-693 SERMGQD
+693 TERMGND

-719 AAGQWEQSLQEY
+719 AASQWEQSLQEY
-731 AKTVPADAEPG
+731 ARTVPADAEPG
-742 DVNKVQK
+742 DVSKVQK
-749 KLDSARVKLAKEESA
+749 KLDSARVKLAKEEST

>member
-1 MVRRFEDGSAHDNK
+1 MTNK
-15 MRVPLHRVWIAG
+15 PQP
-27 VSSKE
+27 SSK
-32 QKPGHRNSHKMTIKV
+32 T
-47 KPQISRRIRQTA
+47 RQATLFHLA
-59 FFAFAAIVIPG
+59 LACAAIATPT
-70 SGLASPL
+70 SALAAPQA
-77 PGGSPQDAAAGQSAP
+77 GGPQQSATPQSAP
-92 AKPSTSTPGNSTPDA
+92 AKPADGGTVAAPAKPGSAATTQ
-107 KKPDRSAA
+107 KPDRSAA

-148 LDADPGSKYLN
+148 LDADPNSKYLN

-180 EILKTEPNNLE
+180 DILKTEPDNLE

-262 HIDPN
+262 RIDPS

-282 GDMTHAIAVLNA
+282 GDMTHAIQVLNA
-294 VPVDDRTAK
+294 VPADDRTAK

-309 MSYDQLKENKSAID
+309 MSYDQLKQNKNAID

-344 ALLNDGQ
+344 ALLNDNQ
-351 LAPALKHFE
+351 LGPALKHFE

-372 YLRIAEIE
+372 YVRIAEIQ

-393 KKAKALASDS
+393 KKAKSLASDS
-403 LEIGFNEALIDD
+403 VELGYNEALTDD
-415 SLGHYDEAAQ
+415 SLGHYDDAVQ
-425 ALQLLVKQTTHADG
+425 TLQGLVKQSTHPDG
-439 QYAEAEKNNR
+439 QYSDGEKNNR

-456 ANIYREQNKTEQAVQ
+456 ANVYKEQQKTDLAVQ
-471 SYQLMVAMGGEYAE
+471 TYQLMVAMGGDYAE

-495 RDAKEYDKATQVAQ
+495 RDAKQYDKATQVAQ

-516 KDKSVQ
+516 KDKTIQ
-522 LMLAGQLADTSK
+522 LMLASQLADSGK
-534 SEDGIKLAKAQL
+534 VDEGIKLAKAQL
-546 KGNAGDRE
+546 HGDPGDRE
-554 VHLAL
+554 VNLVL
-559 AQMYTRLR
+559 AQIYTRLR

-572 SDEIDAADALSSK
+572 ADEIDAAEALATK
-585 ADGQASKN
+585 

-605 ALAERQKHYDSAE
+605 ALDERQKHFDSSE
-618 EEFRKILAIDPN
+618 EQFRKILAIDPDN
-630 NSMTLNYLGYM
+630 AMTLNYLGYM

-654 MVQKAVQLDPQNG
+654 MVQKAVQEEPQNG

-675 VYFKMGQYALSE
+675 VYFKMGQYALAE

-693 SERMGQD
+693 SERMGSD

-719 AAGQWEQSLQEY
+719 AASQWEQSLQEY
-731 AKTVPADAEPG
+731 ARTVPADAEPA
-742 DVNKVQK
+742 DVSKVQK

>member
-1 MVRRFEDGSAHDNK
+1 MTNK
-15 MRVPLHRVWIAG
+15 PQP
-27 VSSKE
+27 SSK
-32 QKPGHRNSHKMTIKV
+32 T
-47 KPQISRRIRQTA
+47 RQATLFHLA
-59 FFAFAAIVIPG
+59 LACAAIATPA
-70 SGLASPL
+70 SALAAPQA
-77 PGGSPQDAAAGQSAP
+77 GGSSQQGAAPQSAP
-92 AKPSTSTPGNSTPDA
+92 AKPADGGTVVTPA
-107 KKPDRSAA
+107 KTGTAATTQKPDRSAA

-148 LDADPGSKYLN
+148 LDADPNSKYLN

-180 EILKTEPNNLE
+180 DILKTEPDNLD

-228 QLQSN
+228 QLQGN

-262 HIDPN
+262 RIDPS

-282 GDMTHAIAVLNA
+282 GDMAHAIQVLSA
-294 VPVDDRTAK
+294 VPADDRTAK

-309 MSYDQLKENKSAID
+309 MSYDQLKQNKNAID

-344 ALLNDGQ
+344 ALLNDNQ
-351 LAPALKHFE
+351 LSPALKHFE

-372 YLRIAEIE
+372 YVRIAEIE

-403 LEIGFNEALIDD
+403 VELGYNEALTDD

-425 ALQLLVKQTTHADG
+425 TLQSLVKQSTHPDG
-439 QYAEAEKNNR
+439 QYSDGEKNNR

-456 ANIYREQNKTEQAVQ
+456 ANVYKEQEKTDLAVQ
-471 SYQLMVAMGGEYAE
+471 TYQLMVAMGGDYAE
-485 RGYQGQVDAY
+485 RGYQGEVDAY
-495 RDAKEYDKATQVAQ
+495 RDAKQYDKATQVAQ

-516 KDKSVQ
+516 KDKTIQ
-522 LMLAGQLADTSK
+522 LMLATQLADGGK
-534 SEDGIKLAKAQL
+534 VEEGIKLAKAQL
-546 KGNAGDRE
+546 HGDPGDRE
-554 VHLAL
+554 VNLVL
-559 AQMYTRLR
+559 AQIYTRLR
-567 RWKDA
+567 RWKEA
-572 SDEIDAADALSSK
+572 ADEIDAAEALSTK
-585 ADGQASKN
+585 

-605 ALAERQKHYDSAE
+605 ALDERQKHYDSSE
-618 EEFRKILAIDPN
+618 EQFRKILAIDPDN
-630 NSMTLNYLGYM
+630 AMTLNYLGYM
-641 LGDRGVKLDDALA
+641 LGDRGVKLDDALT
-654 MVQKAVQLDPQNG
+654 MVQKAVQEEPQNG

-675 VYFKMGQYALSE
+675 VYFKMGQYALAE

-693 SERMGQD
+693 SDRMGSD

-719 AAGQWEQSLQEY
+719 AATQWEQSLQEY
-731 AKTVPADAEPG
+731 ARTVPADAEPS
-742 DVNKVQK
+742 DVSKVQK

-769 Q
+769 H

>member
-1 MVRRFEDGSAHDNK
+1 
-15 MRVPLHRVWIAG
+15 
-27 VSSKE
+27 
-32 QKPGHRNSHKMTIKV
+32 MTIRV
-47 KPQISRRIRQTA
+47 KIKISKIRKTA
-59 FFAFAAIVIPG
+59 F
-70 SGLASPL
+70 LASAALAL
-77 PGGSPQDAAAGQSAP
+77 PYSALANPPQQPAPPPAATPASPAAGA
-92 AKPSTSTPGNSTPDA
+92 PSTQKT
-107 KKPDRSAA
+107 DRSAA

-123 MYEEM
+123 MYEDM

-180 EILKTEPNNLE
+180 EILKTEPNNLD

-205 NVQNGGPSEKV
+205 NVQNGGPSETV
-216 LQLAIAEYTKIV
+216 LQLAIGEYTKIV
-228 QLQSN
+228 ELQSN

-282 GDMTHAIAVLNA
+282 GDMTRAIQVLSA
-294 VPVDDRTAK
+294 VPEDDRTAK

-309 MSYDQLKENKSAID
+309 MSYDQLKENKKAID
-323 AYSKAFDM
+323 AYGKAFDM

-351 LAPALKHFE
+351 LAAALKHFE
-360 AISTADPQDAQT
+360 AISAADPQDAQT
-372 YLRIAEIE
+372 YTRISEIE
-380 RRQGHYEQALTTL
+380 RKQGHYEQALATL

-403 LEIGFNEALIDD
+403 LEIGYNEALIED
-415 SLGHYDEAAQ
+415 SLGHYDEAAA
-425 ALQLLVKQTTHADG
+425 ALQLLVKQTNHPDG
-439 QYAEAEKNNR
+439 QYADAEKNNR

-456 ANIYREQNKTEQAVQ
+456 ANVYREQNKTDLAVQ
-471 SYQLMVAMGGEYAE
+471 TYQLMVAMGGDYAE

-495 RDAKEYDKATQVAQ
+495 RDAKQYDKATQVAQ
-509 QAALAMP
+509 QAAQAMP

-522 LMLAGQLADTSK
+522 LMLAGQLADTNK
-534 SEDGIKLAKAQL
+534 SEEGIKLAKAQL
-546 KGNAGDRE
+546 HGDAGDRE

-572 SDEIDAADALSSK
+572 SEEIDAADALSAQKDAQVSK
-585 ADGQASKN
+585 PGASPVAVS

-605 ALAERQKHYDSAE
+605 ALDERQKRYDSAE
-618 EEFRKILAIDPN
+618 EQFRKILAIDSS

-641 LGDRGVKLDDALA
+641 LADRGVKLDDALT
-654 MVQKAVQLDPQNG
+654 MVQKAVQQDPQNG

-675 VYFKMGQYALSE
+675 VYFKMGQYALAE

-700 PAVHDHLGELY
+700 PAVHDHLGELF
-711 EKTGRLKM
+711 EKTGRLRL
-719 AAGQWEQSLQEY
+719 AAAQWEQSLSEY
-731 AKTVPADAEPG
+731 ARTVPADAEPS

-749 KLDSARVKLAKEESA
+749 KLDSARVKLAKEEST

>member
-1 MVRRFEDGSAHDNK
+1 
-15 MRVPLHRVWIAG
+15 
-27 VSSKE
+27 
-32 QKPGHRNSHKMTIKV
+32 MTIKV
-47 KPQISRRIRQTA
+47 KHQLSSRIREATLFPLA
-59 FFAFAAIVIPG
+59 LACAAFATPG
-70 SGLASPL
+70 CALAYPSASGA
-77 PGGSPQDAAAGQSAP
+77 PQQTPTPQSAP
-92 AKPSTSTPGNSTPDA
+92 ATPPPSTAAVTDRPSGKTDPASPATQ
-107 KKPDRSAA
+107 KPDRSAA

-123 MYEEM
+123 MYEDM

-180 EILKTEPNNLE
+180 EILKTEPNNLD

-216 LQLAIAEYTKIV
+216 LQLAIDEYTKIV

-282 GDMTHAIAVLNA
+282 GDMTHAIQVLNA
-294 VPVDDRTAK
+294 VPEDDRTAK

-309 MSYDQLKENKSAID
+309 MSYDQLKDNKKAID

-344 ALLNDGQ
+344 ALLNDNQ
-351 LAPALKHFE
+351 LGPALKHFE
-360 AISTADPQDAQT
+360 TISAADPQDAQT

-380 RRQGHYEQALTTL
+380 RRQGHYEQAMTTL

-415 SLGHYDEAAQ
+415 SLGRYDEAAQ
-425 ALQLLVKQTTHADG
+425 TLQGLVKQTGHPDN
-439 QYAEAEKNNR
+439 QYSDAEKNNR

-456 ANIYREQNKTEQAVQ
+456 ANVYREQNKTDQAVQ
-471 SYQLMVAMGGEYAE
+471 TYQLMVAMGGEYAE

-495 RDAKEYDKATQVAQ
+495 RDGKQYDKATQVAQ
-509 QAALAMP
+509 QAAAAMP
-516 KDKSVQ
+516 KDKTVQ

-534 SEDGIKLAKAQL
+534 ADEGIKLAKAQL
-546 KGNAGDRE
+546 RGDASDRE
-554 VHLAL
+554 VDLVL
-559 AQMYTRLR
+559 AQIYTRLR
-567 RWKDA
+567 RWKEA
-572 SDEIDAADALSSK
+572 AEQIDAAEALSSK
-585 ADGQASKN
+585 

-605 ALAERQKHYDSAE
+605 ALDERQKHYDSAE
-618 EEFRKILAIDPN
+618 EQFRKILAIDGN

-641 LGDRGVKLDDALA
+641 LADRGVKLDEALS
-654 MVQKAVQLDPQNG
+654 MVQKAVQQDPQNG

-675 VYFKMGQYALSE
+675 VYFKMGQYALAE

-693 SERMGQD
+693 VDRMGTD

-719 AAGQWEQSLQEY
+719 AAAQWEQSLQEY
-731 AKTVPADAEPG
+731 ARTVPADAEPA
-742 DVNKVQK
+742 DVSKVQK

>member
-1 MVRRFEDGSAHDNK
+1 MTNK
-15 MRVPLHRVWIAG
+15 PQP
-27 VSSKE
+27 SSKT
-32 QKPGHRNSHKMTIKV
+32 QATLFH
-47 KPQISRRIRQTA
+47 
-59 FFAFAAIVIPG
+59 FALACAAIATPA
-70 SGLASPL
+70 SALAAPQASN
-77 PGGSPQDAAAGQSAP
+77 SPQQSAAPQSAP
-92 AKPSTSTPGNSTPDA
+92 AKPADGATAGTPA
-107 KKPDRSAA
+107 KAGAAATTQKPPDRSAA

-148 LDADPGSKYLN
+148 LDADPNSKYLN

-180 EILKTEPNNLE
+180 DILKTEPDNLD

-262 HIDPN
+262 RIDPS

-282 GDMTHAIAVLNA
+282 GDMTHAIQVLSA
-294 VPVDDRTAK
+294 VPADDRTAK

-309 MSYDQLKENKSAID
+309 MSYDQLKQNKNAID
-323 AYSKAFDM
+323 AYGKAFDM

-344 ALLNDGQ
+344 ALLNDNQ
-351 LAPALKHFE
+351 LSPALKHFE

-372 YLRIAEIE
+372 YVRIAEIE

-403 LEIGFNEALIDD
+403 VELGYNEALTDD
-415 SLGHYDEAAQ
+415 SLGHYDDAVQ
-425 ALQLLVKQTTHADG
+425 TLQSLVKQSTHPDG
-439 QYAEAEKNNR
+439 QYSDGEKNNR

-456 ANIYREQNKTEQAVQ
+456 ANVYKEQQKTDLAVQ
-471 SYQLMVAMGGEYAE
+471 TYQLMVAMGGDYAE

-495 RDAKEYDKATQVAQ
+495 RDAKQYDKATQVAQ
-509 QAALAMP
+509 QAALAIP
-516 KDKSVQ
+516 KDKTIQ
-522 LMLAGQLADTSK
+522 LMLASQLADSGK
-534 SEDGIKLAKAQL
+534 VEEGIKLAKAQL
-546 KGNAGDRE
+546 HGDAGDRE
-554 VHLAL
+554 VNLVL
-559 AQMYTRLR
+559 AQIYTRLR

-572 SDEIDAADALSSK
+572 ADEIDAADALATK
-585 ADGQASKN
+585 

-605 ALAERQKHYDSAE
+605 ALDERQKHFDSSE
-618 EEFRKILAIDPN
+618 EQFRKILAIDPDN
-630 NSMTLNYLGYM
+630 AMTLNYLGYM

-654 MVQKAVQLDPQNG
+654 MVQKAVQEEPQNG

-675 VYFKMGQYALSE
+675 VYFKMGQYALAE

-693 SERMGQD
+693 SERMGSD

-719 AAGQWEQSLQEY
+719 AATQWEQSLQEY
-731 AKTVPADAEPG
+731 ARTVPADAEPA
-742 DVNKVQK
+742 DVSKVQK

>member
-1 MVRRFEDGSAHDNK
+1 
-15 MRVPLHRVWIAG
+15 
-27 VSSKE
+27 
-32 QKPGHRNSHKMTIKV
+32 MTIK
-47 KPQISRRIRQTA
+47 PQPSSKTHQATLFHVA
-59 FFAFAAIVIPG
+59 LACAAIVTPA
-70 SGLASPL
+70 SALAQQTAA
-77 PGGSPQDAAAGQSAP
+77 PQ
-92 AKPSTSTPGNSTPDA
+92 STPATPPASIDGLYWPADPARRPASTQ
-107 KKPDRSAA
+107 KPDRAAA

-123 MYEEM
+123 MYEDM

-148 LDADPGSKYLN
+148 LDADPNSKYLN

-180 EILKTEPNNLE
+180 DILKTEPNNLE

-216 LQLAIAEYTKIV
+216 LQLAIAEYSKIV

-282 GDMTHAIAVLNA
+282 GDMTHAIQVLSA
-294 VPVDDRTAK
+294 VPEDDRTPK
-303 MDYALG
+303 IDYALG
-309 MSYDQLKENKSAID
+309 ASYDQLKDNKNAID

-344 ALLNDGQ
+344 ALLNDNQ
-351 LAPALKHFE
+351 LGPALKHFD
-360 AISTADPQDAQT
+360 AISAADPQDAQT
-372 YLRIAEIE
+372 YLRIAEIQ

-415 SLGHYDEAAQ
+415 SLGHYDEGAQ
-425 ALQLLVKQTTHADG
+425 TLQNLVKQTSHPDG
-439 QYAEAEKNNR
+439 QYSEAEKNNR

-456 ANIYREQNKTEQAVQ
+456 ANVYREQEKTDQAVQ
-471 SYQLMVAMGGEYAE
+471 TYQLMVAMGGEYAE

-495 RDAKEYDKATQVAQ
+495 RDAKQYDKATQVAQ
-509 QAALAMP
+509 QAAQAMP

-522 LMLAGQLADTSK
+522 LMLAGQLADTNK
-534 SEDGIKLAKAQL
+534 PDEGIKLAKAQL
-546 KGNAGDRE
+546 HGDPGDRE
-554 VHLAL
+554 TDLVL
-559 AQMYTRLR
+559 AQIYTRLR
-567 RWKDA
+567 RWKEA
-572 SDEIDAADALSSK
+572 GDEIDAAEALSTK
-585 ADGQASKN
+585 

-618 EEFRKILAIDPN
+618 EQFRKILALDPN

-641 LGDRGVKLDDALA
+641 LGDRGVKLDEALT

-675 VYFKMGQYALSE
+675 VYFKMGQYALAE

-693 SERMGQD
+693 TERMGND

-731 AKTVPADAEPG
+731 ARTVPADAEPG

-749 KLDSARVKLAKEESA
+749 KLDSARVKLAKEEST